1 MQEKGLHKIGEGN
14 TSDIFWI
21 DNKRV
26 LKLFKTGYSQST
38 AQHEYENHRLVSGII
53 SNIPKIYEYTEINGR
68 FGFVMENVQGKMLSS
83 LMMDELTFDQA
94 MNTFT
99 NLHKNWLMKTSNAA
113 NSYTEWLINVLN
125 QKLVDSDLL
134 DRIKQLPQGNILCH
148 GDFHPYNIIVTSEN
162 KPIIIDFANIC
173 RGPKEYDIA
182 RTYFLLKE
190 AEKPIAEIYL
200 EKMQIEYKDIKD
212 YIEILKKIRQHE
224 MRGNP
229 DVSGG

>member
-1 MQEKGLHKIGEGN
+1 
-14 TSDIFWI
+14 
-21 DNKRV
+21 
-26 LKLFKTGYSQST
+26 
-38 AQHEYENHRLVSGII
+38 
-53 SNIPKIYEYTEINGR
+53 
-68 FGFVMENVQGKMLSS
+68 MENVQGKMLSS

-94 MNTFT
+94 METFT
-99 NLHKNWLMKTSNAA
+99 NLHKNWLMKISNAV
-113 NSYTEWLINVLN
+113 NSYTEWLINVIN

-190 AEKPIAEIYL
+190 AEAEKPIAEIYL

-224 MRGNP
+224 MRSSP